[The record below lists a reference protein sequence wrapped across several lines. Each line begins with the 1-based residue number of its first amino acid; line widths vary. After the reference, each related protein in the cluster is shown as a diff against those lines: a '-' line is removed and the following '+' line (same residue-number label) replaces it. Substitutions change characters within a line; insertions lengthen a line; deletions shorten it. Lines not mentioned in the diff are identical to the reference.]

1 MSVNK
6 LNNMGTRSITRI
18 YALTESGTKEHLV
31 SFYRQYDGYPEG
43 HGKELAEILN
53 KAKYVNGLS
62 GGDSRVLGNYFN
74 GSGCG
79 AASIISILKDEP
91 GGIYII
97 PKGRNDMWEE
107 WTYEVIFN
115 DMDKSINLTVKDTR
129 EGISDYFTGTPKE
142 FLAKH

>member
-1 MSVNK
+1 
-6 LNNMGTRSITRI
+6 MGTRSITRI
-18 YALTESGTKEHLV
+18 YSQTESGTKEHLV
-31 SFYRQYDGYPEG
+31 SFYRHYDGHPGG

-62 GGDSRVLGNYFN
+62 GDDSRVLGNYFN
-74 GSGCG
+74 GAGCG

-97 PKGRNDMWEE
+97 PKGREDMWEE
-107 WTYEVIFN
+107 WTYEVVFN
-115 DMDKSINLTVKDTR
+115 DVDKSITLSVNDTR
-129 EGISDYFTGTPKE
+129 EGVDPYFKGTPQE